1 MDQRVAKMGKAFSVE
16 FRNKIVQLHLDQ
28 GKTIKWLAEE
38 YGISASTVSRW
49 IIVYRNKAHMNTEK
63 LSKGVPFDSFPNN
76 KIISDFHCISQ

>member
-1 MDQRVAKMGKAFSVE
+1 MGKAFSVE

-63 LSKGVPFDSFPNN
+63 LSKGVPFDKHIESG
-76 KIISDFHCISQ
+76 